1 MFSAP
6 YIRSHFRKRQDF
18 PSGNDVRGIYDTIR
32 KLWSDNY
39 SALRKQNEAFTRTQ
53 FIDPVLR
60 HLGWHFLTESNMP
73 REKHVKT
80 RKRPDY
86 CLFTQSEA
94 LTAAAAGTDTD
105 IYRASATVLE
115 AKRCQHNLDD
125 VSRIETPG
133 WFPSQQIQDYLAYAR
148 DATGKRFF
156 DWAILTNGNEWR
168 IYTEK
173 SSRDAYFSFNLAQ
186 NETFCDLESF
196 RLFYSHS
203 RARRQLLRRETLW
216 RGRPRSVR

>member
-1 MFSAP
+1 VFSAP

-18 PSGNDVRGIYDTIR
+18 PSGNDVSGIYDTIR

-105 IYRASATVLE
+105 IYRASATVQLTFATDPKDCLTILE
-115 AKRCQHNLDD
+115 RA
-125 VSRIETPG
+125 VSWSAEKLYGVEDQGP
-133 WFPSQQIQDYLAYAR
+133 
-148 DATGKRFF
+148 F
-156 DWAILTNGNEWR
+156 DE
-168 IYTEK
+168 
-173 SSRDAYFSFNLAQ
+173 F
-186 NETFCDLESF
+186 
-196 RLFYSHS
+196 
-203 RARRQLLRRETLW
+203 
-216 RGRPRSVR
+216 